1 MKDFVDDHN
10 HPLAAL
16 DQTCFLRSHRVISD
30 VQKEEIIEMEIVG
43 VRKHHIM
50 NIMEKQYG
58 GYENVGFIDTDL
70 YNYYHRYKI
79 ETIVEGDAEIVLRHL
94 RAREERDPDFF
105 FRFEA
110 DEDRHLKRLFWADS
124 QSRLDYEAFGDVV
137 VFDSTYRTNRY
148 KLPFIPFVGLNQ
160 HRSTVVF
167 GCGII
172 AEETVKGYEWL
183 LSTFFNRHVPEA
195 SFWLY
200 MCECWNVNRLMV
212 QNAMH

>member
-10 HPLAAL
+10 HPLAAP

-30 VQKEEIIEMEIVG
+30 VQKEEIIEMEIAR

-70 YNYYHRYKI
+70 YNYCHRYKI
-79 ETIVEGDAEIVLRHL
+79 ETIVEGDAETVLRHL

-137 VFDSTYRTNRY
+137 VFDSTYMTNRY

-183 LSTFFNRHVPEA
+183 LSTFLTAMSQKHPFGCICA
-195 SFWLY
+195 
-200 MCECWNVNRLMV
+200 NVGM
-212 QNAMH
+212 